1 MVPNLTGKDHWEE
14 EVQIYANDV
23 DIQQEGTSRLG
34 DLKGENT
41 TLFNRQWN
49 TSSLSCRWYRL
60 M

>member
-41 TLFNRQWN
+41 TLFN
-49 TSSLSCRWYRL
+49 LDPL
-60 M
+60 